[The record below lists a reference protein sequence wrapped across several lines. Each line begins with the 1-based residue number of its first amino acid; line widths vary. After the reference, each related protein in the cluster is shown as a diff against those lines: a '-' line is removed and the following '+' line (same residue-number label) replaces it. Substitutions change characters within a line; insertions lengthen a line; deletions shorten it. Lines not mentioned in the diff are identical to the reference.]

1 MTRTLYTALT
11 STIITDMMTNEQKKH
26 LHLVLTNGGLAAV
39 ATIKPSAGPLVCH
52 IELDTNLRE
61 V

>member
-39 ATIKPSAGPLVCH
+39 ATIKPSTGPRVWQ
-52 IELDTNLRE
+52 IEL
-61 V
+61 

>member
-39 ATIKPSAGPLVCH
+39 ATIKPSAGPRVCQ

>member
-1 MTRTLYTALT
+1 
-11 STIITDMMTNEQKKH
+11 MTNEQKKH

-39 ATIKPSAGPLVCH
+39 ATIKPSAGPRVCQ
-52 IELDTNLRE
+52 IELNTNLRE